1 MLAEEGC
8 HKVELMADML
18 GVSVSG
24 FYRFKASLGKDLP
37 ERRLRRQALAER
49 AREVFDQ
56 HKGFY
61 GARRVH
67 AQLRGEGWDVSYWLV
82 RKVMREQGLWGR
94 QPRSFKTTTVRA
106 KDAEVRPDLVGRDFT
121 PRQGSQAAPGVRCC
135 GDITY
140 LKTAQGFEYLTTVID
155 IDTRQ
160 VIGMAQ
166 ADHMRT
172 GLIIQALA
180 NAKKAGYLAPGAVF
194 HSDHGSVYTSAA
206 FAKAAE
212 LLDVR
217 LSLGRVGVCWDNAV
231 AESFFATLKREMW
244 HTRTWPTRQA
254 ARQAVEQWIRGY
266 YNNFRIHSA
275 LGTTPRARHLELT
288 ANQKPK
294 QEKKVA

>member
-1 MLAEEGC
+1 
-8 HKVELMADML
+8 MADVL

-24 FYRFKASLGKDLP
+24 YYRFKASLDSGP
-37 ERRLRRQALAER
+37 CPRQLRRQALAER

-56 HKGFY
+56 HKGLY

-67 AQLRGEGWDVSYWLV
+67 AQLQGEGWDVSYWLV

-94 QPRSFKTTTVRA
+94 QPRSFKTTTIRA
-106 KDAEVRPDLVGRDFT
+106 IDAQVRPDLIGRDFT
-121 PRQGSQAAPGVRCC
+121 PRQGPDALPGVRCC

-140 LKTAQGFEYLTTVID
+140 LKTAQGFEYLATVID

-172 GLIIQALA
+172 DLVTQALA
-180 NAKKAGYLAPGAVF
+180 NAKKAGYLAKGAVF

-244 HTRTWPTRQA
+244 NTRTWPTREG

-288 ANQKPK
+288 ANQQ
-294 QEKKVA
+294 QERKVA